1 MTVKSLINRYNL
13 LLVKNNI
20 FAPIEKRIFIL
31 ITYLSLLMTIAGNVV
46 NIILGLSVWLIG
58 VTILG
63 SLVVFYYFM
72 KARNAQNYERYIY
85 HFIAISS
92 VILSVGWI
100 MNGGIDSNMT
110 SLFFVYFVAVFT
122 IVPTRHKFIV
132 FLVYA
137 TNFIVLIGINYYY
150 PSLITPYHTQEQR
163 FVDMISGNLVY
174 LLILYNVLA
183 ILMKNYSFEQQ
194 KVRSRSVAIARLNNE
209 LREQN
214 KKNEEINRQL
224 QESEL
229 SYSSIVNHSPNVNLI
244 HDGEKILYVN
254 EMGEKLSGY
263 SASELIGKPLN
274 SFLSA
279 SSLNLVRENIQ
290 RRMNGEPVEQYEVAI
305 RAKNG
310 TKYIF
315 TVSATSIYYQGKP
328 QMLVVLS
335 DITDRKRAEEEI
347 QRYSQELKEANATK
361 DRFISILSHDLR
373 SPFYG
378 LIGLSEVLKNEAHS
392 LSPDEIKNFSSKL
405 YEAIT
410 LQYDLLNDLLTW
422 SQIHTNKLGVKP
434 ELLYVAKIVAD
445 INKLFWEQT
454 EKKRIRINNTIPDGV
469 CILADKNMVNMML
482 RNLIHNAIKFSFP
495 DSVIQVSY
503 RQRSNGDCFL
513 VQDAGVGMTPDDIE
527 QVFKIDTTFTSL
539 GTNNEKGSGMGLV
552 LCREIMERHSG
563 TISVESTPNQ
573 GTTFTL
579 FFPRSTTSTSG
590 S

>member
-1 MTVKSLINRYNL
+1 MTLKSLINRYNL
-13 LLVKNNI
+13 FLVKNNI

-31 ITYLSLLMTIAGNVV
+31 ITYLSLLMTIAGNMV
-46 NIILGLSVWLIG
+46 NIILGLSPWLIG
-58 VTILG
+58 LTALG
-63 SLVVFYYFM
+63 SCVVFFYFM
-72 KARNAQNYERYIY
+72 KARTARDYEKYIY
-85 HFIAISS
+85 HFIVISTS
-92 VILSVGWI
+92 ILSVGWI

-122 IVPTRHKFIV
+122 IIPTRHKFIV

-137 TNFIVLIGINYYY
+137 TNFVILIGVNYYY
-150 PSLITPYHTQEQR
+150 PSLITPYQTKEQR

-174 LLILYNVLA
+174 LLILYNLLA
-183 ILMKNYSFEQQ
+183 IMVKNYSFEQQ
-194 KVRSRSVAIARLNNE
+194 KVKTRSAAITRLNNE
-209 LREQN
+209 LQEQY
-214 KKNEEINRQL
+214 KKIEEINRQL

-229 SYSSIVNHSPNVNLI
+229 SYSSIVKYSPNVNLI
-244 HDGEKILYVN
+244 HDGVKILYIN

-274 SFLSA
+274 FFLS
-279 SSLNLVRENIQ
+279 SSSFNLVHENIQ

-310 TKYIF
+310 TEYIF

-347 QRYSQELKEANATK
+347 QRYSLELKEANATK

-392 LSPDEIKNFSSKL
+392 LTPDEIKNFSSKL
-405 YEAIT
+405 HEAIT

-422 SQIHTNKLGVKP
+422 SQIHSNKLGVKP
-434 ELLYVAKIVAD
+434 ELLYIAKTVAD

-454 EKKRIRINNTIPDGV
+454 EKKRIRLNNTIPDSV
-469 CILADKNMVNMML
+469 CIMADKSMVNMIF

-495 DSVIQVSY
+495 DSVIHVSY
-503 RQRSNGDCFL
+503 RQQSNGDCFL
-513 VQDAGVGMTPDDIE
+513 VQDSGVGMTQEDIE

-552 LCREIMERHSG
+552 LCQEIMVRHSG

-579 FFPRSTTSTSG
+579 FFPRSTTSAAD
-590 S
+590 

>member
-1 MTVKSLINRYNL
+1 
-13 LLVKNNI
+13 
-20 FAPIEKRIFIL
+20 
-31 ITYLSLLMTIAGNVV
+31 MTIAGNMV
-46 NIILGLSVWLIG
+46 NIILGLSPWLIG
-58 VTILG
+58 LTALG
-63 SLVVFYYFM
+63 SCVVFFYFM
-72 KARNAQNYERYIY
+72 KARTARDYEKYIY
-85 HFIAISS
+85 HFIVISTS
-92 VILSVGWI
+92 ILSVGWI

-122 IVPTRHKFIV
+122 IIPTRHKFIV

-137 TNFIVLIGINYYY
+137 TNFVILIGVNYYY
-150 PSLITPYHTQEQR
+150 PSLITPYQTKEQR

-174 LLILYNVLA
+174 LLILYNLLA
-183 ILMKNYSFEQQ
+183 IMVKNYSFEQQ
-194 KVRSRSVAIARLNNE
+194 KVKTRSAAITRLNNE
-209 LREQN
+209 LQEQY
-214 KKNEEINRQL
+214 KKIEEINRQL

-229 SYSSIVNHSPNVNLI
+229 SYSSIVKYSPNVNLI
-244 HDGEKILYVN
+244 HDGVKILYIN

-274 SFLSA
+274 FFLS
-279 SSLNLVRENIQ
+279 SSSFNLVHENIQ

-310 TKYIF
+310 TEYIF

-347 QRYSQELKEANATK
+347 QRYSLELKEANATK

-392 LSPDEIKNFSSKL
+392 LTPDEIKNFSSKL
-405 YEAIT
+405 HEAIT

-422 SQIHTNKLGVKP
+422 SQIHSNKLGVKP
-434 ELLYVAKIVAD
+434 ELLYIAKTVAD

-454 EKKRIRINNTIPDGV
+454 EKKRIRLNNTIPDSV
-469 CILADKNMVNMML
+469 CIMADKSMVNMIF

-495 DSVIQVSY
+495 DSVIHVSY
-503 RQRSNGDCFL
+503 RQQSNGDCFL
-513 VQDAGVGMTPDDIE
+513 VQDSGVGMTQEDIE

-552 LCREIMERHSG
+552 LCQEIMVRHSG

-579 FFPRSTTSTSG
+579 FFPRSTTSAAD
-590 S
+590 